1 MDKTGVKLTNFLKKN
16 SYSARKEK
24 TCLLFSANVTV
35 NLSNL

>member
-1 MDKTGVKLTNFLKKN
+1 MDKTGVKLTIFLWKN

-24 TCLLFSANVTV
+24 TSLLFAVNVTV